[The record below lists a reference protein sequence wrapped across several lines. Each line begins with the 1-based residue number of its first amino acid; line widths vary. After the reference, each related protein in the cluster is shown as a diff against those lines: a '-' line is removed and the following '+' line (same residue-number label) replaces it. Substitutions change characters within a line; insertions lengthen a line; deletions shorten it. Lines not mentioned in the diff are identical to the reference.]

1 MDSAS
6 AGNPHA
12 RSNGDAAIFKMFA
25 LQARVIWALVLRE
38 LQTRYGRENIG
49 FLWMVGEPILFCSGV
64 AIVWTMIRPAHEHGL
79 PMTAFVVTGYVPL
92 TMWRHCI
99 MRSVRAFEANGA
111 LLFHRQVTPLD
122 IILARVLLE
131 VVGALVAGVLVG
143 GGAVLTGFMDTPKDY
158 GLLYL
163 GLALHSVFSLASALI
178 IAALSE
184 RSDLLEKVIGVV
196 MYLSLPLS
204 GAFAM
209 VSWLPESTR
218 WILLLSP
225 SVQSIEMVRGGQFGP
240 GSHPMYDVVYD
251 VTCIGVMLL
260 WGISLTLRSRRFIV
274 VH

>member
-1 MDSAS
+1 MDSHTDRTRGSAS
-6 AGNPHA
+6 LGQ
-12 RSNGDAAIFKMFA
+12 MFA

-49 FLWMVGEPILFCSGV
+49 FLWVVGEPILFCSGV

-79 PMTAFVVTGYVPL
+79 PVTAFVITGYVPL

-99 MRSVRAFEANGA
+99 IRALKAFESNGA

-131 VVGALVAGVLVG
+131 VVGTLIAGGLVG
-143 GGAVLTGFMDTPKDY
+143 GAAILMGFMDPPKDV

-163 GLALHSVFSLASALI
+163 GLLLHALFSLASALL
-178 IAALSE
+178 IASLSE
-184 RSDLLEKVIGVV
+184 RSDVLEKFLSAV

-209 VSWLPESTR
+209 ASWLPESAQ
-218 WILLLSP
+218 WIVLLSP
-225 SVQSIEMVRGGQFGP
+225 SAQNIEMIRGGQFGP
-240 GSHPMYDVVYD
+240 GAHPLYDITYTVS
-251 VTCIGVMLL
+251 CIAVMLL
-260 WGISLTLRSRRFIV
+260 WGVSLTLRSRRFILV
-274 VH
+274 Q